1 MRYSKPHV
9 ERVKLVGALTE
20 DAAVISIH
28 KEPVPDGA
36 T

>member
-20 DAAVISIH
+20 DAAVISLIV
-28 KEPVPDGA
+28 K
-36 T
+36 

>member
-20 DAAVISIH
+20 DAAVISVILNS
-28 KEPVPDGA
+28 PG
-36 T
+36 